1 MATIG
6 RIEEFREDKEDWDQY
21 AERLD
26 HFFAANGITGADK
39 KRSVFLTVI
48 GAKAYK
54 QLRSLVAPEKPGEMS
69 YDNLT
74 AAMKNHLTPPP
85 SEIVQRFK
93 FNSRFRRPGESV
105 SSYVAKLRV
114 LAEFCNFGGS
124 LELMLRD
131 RLVCGIGDETTQ
143 RLLLAEA
150 ELTFK
155 KALEI
160 ATSQESASKNVQTLR
175 GFQSRVGTPASQV
188 PQWSQCIF

>member
-93 FNSRFRRPGESV
+93 FNSRFR
-105 SSYVAKLRV
+105 
-114 LAEFCNFGGS
+114 
-124 LELMLRD
+124 
-131 RLVCGIGDETTQ
+131 
-143 RLLLAEA
+143 
-150 ELTFK
+150 
-155 KALEI
+155 
-160 ATSQESASKNVQTLR
+160 
-175 GFQSRVGTPASQV
+175 
-188 PQWSQCIF
+188 

>member
-1 MATIG
+1 
-6 RIEEFREDKEDWDQY
+6 
-21 AERLD
+21 
-26 HFFAANGITGADK
+26 
-39 KRSVFLTVI
+39 
-48 GAKAYK
+48 
-54 QLRSLVAPEKPGEMS
+54 MS

-93 FNSRFRRPGESV
+93 FNSRFRRLGESV
-105 SSYVAKLRV
+105 SSYVAELRA

-160 ATSQESASKNVQTLR
+160 ATSQESVSKNVQTLR

-188 PQWSQCIF
+188 PPVEPVHLLKTGKQPQTPPEQKSKDSVATCHRCGRGGHIACF

>member
-26 HFFAANGITGADK
+26 HFFAAN
-39 KRSVFLTVI
+39 

-105 SSYVAKLRV
+105 SSYVAELRA
-114 LAEFCNFGGS
+114 LA
-124 LELMLRD
+124 
-131 RLVCGIGDETTQ
+131 
-143 RLLLAEA
+143 
-150 ELTFK
+150 
-155 KALEI
+155 
-160 ATSQESASKNVQTLR
+160 
-175 GFQSRVGTPASQV
+175 
-188 PQWSQCIF
+188 